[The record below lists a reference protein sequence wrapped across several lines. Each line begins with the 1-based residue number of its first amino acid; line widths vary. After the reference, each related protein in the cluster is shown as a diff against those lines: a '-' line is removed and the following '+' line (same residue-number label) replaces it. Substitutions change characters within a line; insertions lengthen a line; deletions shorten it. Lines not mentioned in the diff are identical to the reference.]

1 MNIALLIIAIV
12 ELIILVTVVVLF
24 YLRSK
29 ERKEIVDNAENIV
42 KGKLNIDDIS
52 TVKLSGDTEVIA
64 SGLNSI
70 KTNLLTF
77 VESTKQNVV
86 VLADAVDA
94 LTESMKNNQNGNEM
108 IAGNSVEVE
117 EKTMRQLELVQDN
130 LRVIESNSA
139 KMQEMVSS
147 IDVITEMLNETVHM
161 SEDGITYLEGYE
173 RDMDVVS
180 DDLKE
185 INDTLA
191 SFNDEIRQIYDVG
204 DFIVGISNQLKLL
217 SFNASIEAARAG
229 QSGRGFSV
237 VADEMTGMS
246 EQTREGMGRINEILE
261 KVMHRSKDVTNSIQ
275 KCTDTYNYSKE
286 TFKKVNTS
294 FRTIND
300 KSFDIK
306 GKINDMA
313 GMINDMAENSEQAK
327 VMADDLYES
336 AQKINEKTGDMS
348 AISQEVAAEAIHIGE
363 KTQALNGMLQ
373 GIQKLLK
380 RFSTGTIPTQKSSG
394 RLVKIAMISMYDND
408 FWYGVRRGANYA
420 ITEMA
425 DLNVHIE
432 FIPVMPQENSKDQDK
447 FIADTLTRLIAEQYD
462 GIIYPGF
469 LSGIDGILKRAKENG
484 IKLMTFN
491 CDSSNKMLREACL
504 WSDSIAQGEV
514 CAKAA
519 MRLVDSPSEVLILT
533 GNPEVQSN
541 IERSDGFKKTIA
553 GGKQLTV
560 ADEIYVADDGD
571 DVYRKALDY
580 LKSKKPEII
589 YLTSGYPLSV
599 AKAIVDAGA
608 NSRTKLVGYDLTPA
622 LFPYIRSGVI
632 GAVISQD
639 SFGQGHDPIVWM
651 YNHIVTGEDYPSEY
665 INCRL
670 SIADAGNID
679 DLIEG

>member
-108 IAGNSVEVE
+108 IAGNAVEVE

-217 SFNASIEAARAG
+217 
-229 QSGRGFSV
+229 
-237 VADEMTGMS
+237 
-246 EQTREGMGRINEILE
+246 
-261 KVMHRSKDVTNSIQ
+261 
-275 KCTDTYNYSKE
+275 
-286 TFKKVNTS
+286 
-294 FRTIND
+294 
-300 KSFDIK
+300 
-306 GKINDMA
+306 
-313 GMINDMAENSEQAK
+313 
-327 VMADDLYES
+327 
-336 AQKINEKTGDMS
+336 
-348 AISQEVAAEAIHIGE
+348 
-363 KTQALNGMLQ
+363 
-373 GIQKLLK
+373 
-380 RFSTGTIPTQKSSG
+380 
-394 RLVKIAMISMYDND
+394 
-408 FWYGVRRGANYA
+408 
-420 ITEMA
+420 
-425 DLNVHIE
+425 
-432 FIPVMPQENSKDQDK
+432 
-447 FIADTLTRLIAEQYD
+447 
-462 GIIYPGF
+462 
-469 LSGIDGILKRAKENG
+469 
-484 IKLMTFN
+484 
-491 CDSSNKMLREACL
+491 
-504 WSDSIAQGEV
+504 
-514 CAKAA
+514 
-519 MRLVDSPSEVLILT
+519 
-533 GNPEVQSN
+533 
-541 IERSDGFKKTIA
+541 
-553 GGKQLTV
+553 
-560 ADEIYVADDGD
+560 
-571 DVYRKALDY
+571 
-580 LKSKKPEII
+580 
-589 YLTSGYPLSV
+589 
-599 AKAIVDAGA
+599 
-608 NSRTKLVGYDLTPA
+608 
-622 LFPYIRSGVI
+622 
-632 GAVISQD
+632 
-639 SFGQGHDPIVWM
+639 
-651 YNHIVTGEDYPSEY
+651 
-665 INCRL
+665 
-670 SIADAGNID
+670 
-679 DLIEG
+679 